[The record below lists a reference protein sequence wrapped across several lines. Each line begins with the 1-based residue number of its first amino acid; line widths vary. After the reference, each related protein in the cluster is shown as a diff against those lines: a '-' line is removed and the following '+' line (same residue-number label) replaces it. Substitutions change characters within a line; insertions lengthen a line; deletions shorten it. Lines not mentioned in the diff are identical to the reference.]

1 MDNFWTVKILR
12 FVSVFFL
19 GSVCIAMYFYP
30 GGNIHNS
37 EQIGYS
43 FTHNFLS
50 DLGGYQSHSDEV
62 NFISGFFFNVSMFL
76 FILVGVAFF
85 YVPILF
91 KGNSVNYRL
100 ALGGSA
106 LFLVGTV
113 FFSGV
118 GLTPYDLYLD
128 LHVFFAVNAFRFLVP
143 ASLLYFIVLLRS
155 SVDTRFALMTGL
167 YLLCVAAYVGYQIM
181 GGNPF
186 ESAEEMVRQATLQ
199 KLIVIASVVNIFS
212 LSFAFEHQARLK
224 AES

>member
-30 GGNIHNS
+30 GGNIHDP

-91 KGNSVNYRL
+91 KGDSVNYRL
-100 ALGGSA
+100 A
-106 LFLVGTV
+106 
-113 FFSGV
+113 SGC
-118 GLTPYDLYLD
+118 
-128 LHVFFAVNAFRFLVP
+128 
-143 ASLLYFIVLLRS
+143 LLYTSPSPR
-155 SVDTRFALMTGL
+155 DRG
-167 YLLCVAAYVGYQIM
+167 
-181 GGNPF
+181 
-186 ESAEEMVRQATLQ
+186 
-199 KLIVIASVVNIFS
+199 
-212 LSFAFEHQARLK
+212 
-224 AES
+224 

>member
-30 GGNIHNS
+30 GGNIHDP

-167 YLLCVAAYVGYQIM
+167 YSVSYTHLTLPTTPYV
-181 GGNPF
+181 
-186 ESAEEMVRQATLQ
+186 
-199 KLIVIASVVNIFS
+199 
-212 LSFAFEHQARLK
+212 
-224 AES
+224 